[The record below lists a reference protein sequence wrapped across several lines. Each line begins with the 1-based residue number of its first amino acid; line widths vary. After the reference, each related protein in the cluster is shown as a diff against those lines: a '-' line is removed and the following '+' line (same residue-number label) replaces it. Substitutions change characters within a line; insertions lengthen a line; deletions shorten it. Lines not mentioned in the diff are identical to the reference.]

1 MEELEKSL
9 LENWL
14 KIEYYTVANRA
25 QFINKRYK
33 ATYKLILQTIRYLD
47 YMTTIKENP
56 SKEYI
61 ITIVALM
68 WEYTN
73 KEEYDL
79 KNFII
84 KILSRIGYPTSA
96 IVIDNEFDKD
106 ECKFFKPKSVF
117 DMFSLTA
124 EQSIN
129 EISVKDKT
137 FLLTEF
143 QKSIWDSMNDNKI
156 IGISAPTSAGKS
168 FVILLKSIAKMIKD
182 NLDIVYIVPTLSL
195 LNQVMEDYNKMLKGL
210 GIKNYRISNSF
221 DLNSLDG
228 VNTIFV
234 VTQEK
239 ALFAFSNEKKKFDK
253 KIILISDE
261 IQNIERITNDDDL
274 RAKILF
280 DTLIEFKHKKNID
293 QIIIAG
299 PRIENIDKLG
309 ENIFGKN
316 TKELTTVVSPVLNLT
331 YSIRKVN
338 DDYYFC
344 QYCALSEKTYKKKIE
359 NDSLIK
365 CYGITD
371 YDDEYL
377 EYLKTFVSKIGNNE
391 QNIIFAPTSKKACE
405 IACYLSKDKKE
416 NCISDK
422 LKELI
427 KYYEDTINK
436 NYAMCKSL
444 EARVAYHHGKL
455 PMHVRRTLEKAISD
469 KEINDVVCTT
479 TLMQGMNMPAQNV
492 IIRNPHL
499 YIRKQKDSGELS
511 SYEMANLRGRA
522 GRLLKDFIGRTYVL
536 DESSFENVE
545 GYSQIDIFED
555 VTAALPSGYGEKFT
569 EYRDDITDAIQSM
582 NSIDFSMIKYGYLV
596 SYIRQSVL
604 RYGIKVQKHLKEVGI
619 ELTSD
624 ELKNTINNLNKLN
637 IPKDICYKNR
647 YWDPFILDEIYNN
660 RNEFVNKLP
669 IMPNKKGA
677 KYRLDKLMKW
687 LRDNKKTKLM
697 YEKYV
702 PQFYRKGKMR
712 SILCSNCIEWG
723 SEIALNDI
731 LCGDRYEGEDASENI
746 DQTINLLER
755 VVSFNIPLLLKPIFD
770 IVDSDNL
777 FLTCIQ
783 TGAYNISTRRMIEV
797 GIPRET
803 AIYLNRNLFAN
814 IRMDKIEEEKRD
826 NIINN
831 IIKENYNSLPY
842 WIKVQLEFMV

>member
-1 MEELEKSL
+1 MEELKESILK
-9 LENWL
+9 EWL
-14 KIEYYTVANRA
+14 KIEYYTIANKA
-25 QFINKRYK
+25 KFINEQDG
-33 ATYKLILQTIRYLD
+33 ATHKLILKTIRCLD
-47 YMTTIKENP
+47 YMTTMKEKP

-61 ITIVALM
+61 ITVIALM

-73 KEEYDL
+73 KQEYDL

-84 KILSRIGYPTSA
+84 KILSRIGYSTSA
-96 IVIDNEFDKD
+96 IIIDDKFDKE

-117 DMFSLTA
+117 DMLTLTA
-124 EQSIN
+124 EQSVN
-129 EISVKDKT
+129 EISVKNKT

-143 QKSIWDSMNDNKI
+143 QKSIWDAMDNNKI

-168 FVILLKSIAKMIKD
+168 FVILLKSISKMIEN
-182 NLDIVYIVPTLSL
+182 NLDIVYIIPTLSL
-195 LNQVMEDYNKMLKGL
+195 LNQVMEDYNKMLKVL
-210 GIKNYRISNSF
+210 GIENYRISNSF
-221 DLNSLDG
+221 DLNSSND

-280 DTLIEFKHKKNID
+280 DTLIEFRHKKNIN

-299 PRIENIDKLG
+299 PRIENIDELG
-309 ENIFGKN
+309 KNIFGKDA
-316 TKELTTVVSPVLNLT
+316 KELTTVVSPVLNLT

-338 DDYYFC
+338 NDYYFC
-344 QYCALSEKTYKKKIE
+344 QYCALSEEVYKKKIE

-365 CYGITD
+365 CYGVGD
-371 YDDEYL
+371 YNDQYL
-377 EYLKTFVSKIGNNE
+377 QYLNTFVSRIGNNE
-391 QNIIFAPTSKKACE
+391 QNIIFAPTSKKACQ
-405 IACYLSKDKKE
+405 IACYLSEDRKE
-416 NCISDK
+416 NSVSNK
-422 LKELI
+422 LEQLI
-427 KYYEDTINK
+427 LYYRDTINA

-444 EARVAYHHGKL
+444 ESGVAYHHGKL

-469 KEINDVVCTT
+469 KEIKNIVCTT

-499 YIRKQKDSGELS
+499 YVKKKKDSGELS

-545 GYSQIDIFED
+545 GYNQIDIFED
-555 VTAALPSGYGEKFT
+555 VTATLPSGYGEKFI
-569 EYRDDITDAIQSM
+569 ENREDITNVIQSM

-596 SYIRQSVL
+596 AYIRQSVL

-619 ELTSD
+619 ELTIK
-624 ELKNTINNLNKLN
+624 ELKNTIENLKKLN

-647 YWDPFILDEIYNN
+647 YWDPFILNEIYNN
-660 RNEFVNKLP
+660 RNIFVNKLP

-687 LRDNKKTKLM
+687 IRDNKKTNLM

-702 PQFYRKGKMR
+702 PQLYRNGKMR

-723 SEIALNDI
+723 SEKALNDI
-731 LCGDRYEGEDASENI
+731 LCGDRYKGEQASENI
-746 DQTINLLER
+746 DQTIDLLER

-770 IVDSDNL
+770 IVDSGNL

-783 TGAYNISTRRMIEV
+783 TGAYNISTRRMIER

-803 AIYLNRNLFAN
+803 AIYLNKKLFYN
-814 IRMDKIEEEKRD
+814 IRMDKIEEEERD
-826 NIINN
+826 NIIMN
-831 IIKENYNSLPY
+831 IIKENFYSLPY

>member
-1 MEELEKSL
+1 MNELEKDL
-9 LENWL
+9 LKQWL

-25 QFINKRYK
+25 QFINKICKVSYQ
-33 ATYKLILQTIRYLD
+33 LILKTIRYLD
-47 YMTTIKENP
+47 YMTTIEENP

-84 KILSRIGYPTSA
+84 KVLSRIGYPTSA

-106 ECKFFKPKSVF
+106 ECKFFKPRSVF

-124 EQSIN
+124 EQSVN
-129 EISVKDKT
+129 EISVKNKT

-143 QKSIWDSMNDNKI
+143 QKSIWDAMNDNKI

-168 FVILLKSIAKMIKD
+168 FVILLKSITKMIKN

-195 LNQVMEDYNKMLKGL
+195 LNQVMEDYNKMIKVL
-210 GIKNYRISNSF
+210 GIENYRISNSF
-221 DLNSLDG
+221 DLNSSNSI
-228 VNTIFV
+228 NTIFV
-234 VTQEK
+234 LTQEK
-239 ALFAFSNEKKKFDK
+239 ALFAFSNDKKKIDK

-280 DTLIEFKHKKNID
+280 DTLIEFKHEENIE
-293 QIIIAG
+293 QIIVAG
-299 PRIENIDKLG
+299 PRIENIGKLG
-309 ENIFGKN
+309 EDIFGKY
-316 TKELTTVVSPVLNLT
+316 TKNLTTVVSPVLNLT
-331 YSIRKVN
+331 YSIRKIN

-344 QYCALSEKTYKKKIE
+344 QYCALSEESYKEKIE
-359 NDSLIK
+359 NESSIK
-365 CYGITD
+365 CYGVTD
-371 YDDEYL
+371 YNDEYL
-377 EYLKTFVSKIGNNE
+377 EYLKTFVSKVGDNE

-405 IACYLSKDKKE
+405 IACYLSNDTKE
-416 NCISDK
+416 NYISDK

-427 KYYEDTINK
+427 KYYRDTINA

-444 EARVAYHHGKL
+444 EAGVTYHHGKL

-469 KEINDVVCTT
+469 KEINNIVCTT

-499 YIRKQKDSGELS
+499 YVRKQKDSSELS

-536 DESSFENVE
+536 DESSFENIE

-555 VTAALPSGYGEKFT
+555 VTTSLPSGYEEKFI
-569 EYRDDITDAIQSM
+569 EHREDITNAIQSM
-582 NSIDFSMIKYGYLV
+582 NSLDSSMKKYGYLV
-596 SYIRQSVL
+596 TYIRQSVL
-604 RYGIKVQKHLKEVGI
+604 RYGIKVKDHLKEVGI
-619 ELTSD
+619 ELTSK
-624 ELKNTINNLNKLN
+624 ELKNTINNLKKLN

-647 YWDPFILDEIYNN
+647 YWDPFILNEIYNN
-660 RNEFVNKLP
+660 RNEFLNKLP

-677 KYRLDKLMKW
+677 KYRLEKLMKW
-687 LRDNKKTKLM
+687 IRDNETTNLM
-697 YEKYV
+697 YEKYI
-702 PQFYRKGKMR
+702 PQLYRKGQMR

-731 LCGDRYEGEDASENI
+731 LCDDRYEGEQASDNI

-803 AIYLNRNLFAN
+803 AIYLNKNLFIN

-826 NIINN
+826 DIINN
-831 IIKENYNSLPY
+831 IIKVNFDSLPY